1 MYKAIKEKYEKVK
14 GRNSG
19 FAFIYFSD
27 FENGL
32 LKKMFQKNFSSMKKD
47 HLILKQK
54 KNSINKF
61 KDEPETNNY
70 TFLEYM
76 SDEGEME
83 SDVSFHKQ
91 DFSKDQLSSTQ

>member
-32 LKKMFQKNFSSMKKD
+32 LKKMF
-47 HLILKQK
+47 L
-54 KNSINKF
+54 
-61 KDEPETNNY
+61 
-70 TFLEYM
+70 
-76 SDEGEME
+76 
-83 SDVSFHKQ
+83 
-91 DFSKDQLSSTQ
+91 